1 MADNTDYKYYITGD
15 TINILEYDDETY
27 NYLTPTSDESDAI
40 LVRYTQSVGSVS
52 SEIDDL
58 GVNRNLAQ
66 AVVFYVKYRLFDKVG
81 DIRRSELYYNKFLQH
96 VRKSENTKKSSFSVA
111 IPTSSGA
118 LR

>member
-27 NYLTPTSDESDAI
+27 NYLTPTADEDKAI
-40 LVRYTQSVGSVS
+40 LIRYTQSVGSVS
-52 SEIDDL
+52 SETDDL

-66 AVVFYVKYRLFDKVG
+66 AVIFYVKYRLFDKVG
-81 DIRRSELYYNKFLQH
+81 DIRRSEHYYNKFLQY

-111 IPTSSGA
+111 VPTSEGV
-118 LR
+118 LK